1 MKVRNP
7 AGLPVIAEGGEGVL
21 YEYHGEVLKC
31 FKPGVDTEAKKRKI
45 RLLMKKAL
53 PEEVVRPSAE
63 AYDRKR
69 QFIGYT
75 MDKVSGE
82 EFRML
87 SNRRF
92 VNAAR
97 ITTKDILGMLV
108 RLQKVLEQLHSQN
121 IYVGDLNDQN
131 ILFDQQFNI
140 YLIDCDSW
148 TIEEERCDVA
158 MDLFCDP
165 QLSGNDFNEKTD
177 TYAFCVL
184 AWKALT
190 RIHPFGGTMDPDLN
204 LMERKTRGISV
215 IGRPEV
221 KIPRTVRSWRN
232 LSPELLS
239 AMKAVFENDV
249 RILGTELADLYSN
262 LKYCQTDAEYYYG
275 KYMTCPL
282 CDAHARLIVKPASAG
297 VMDGLKLTVL
307 LNLEEVRT
315 VLNERLWL
323 TKDDQIMDLQTGGR
337 IPYETGR
344 KYYFTTDGIP
354 VVDDRETF
362 MIKGREDNLFEKK
375 FRSSIILE
383 ENRIYFLNRQNS
395 LCEVTVHSRGNSI
408 RRLCQCANIAYFH
421 VSQGKCCVLNLY
433 DDRLILHMDGYHCEI
448 PHRDAVLNYGLHY
461 DPVSGCWLVLL
472 ENSIGS
478 YRTLIVDR
486 TTVLYDTDEIRY
498 DCPLNSVCL
507 FHRTI
512 FLPLDGQIRGY
523 AYEKDQYRDFKCD
536 VVNTDSRLLRRGRKF
551 VIINHENIYELG
563 Q

>member
-1 MKVRNP
+1 MR
-7 AGLPVIAEGGEGVL
+7 
-21 YEYHGEVLKC
+21 
-31 FKPGVDTEAKKRKI
+31 FKPGVDTEAKKRKV

-63 AYDRKR
+63 AYNGKR

-97 ITTKDILGMLV
+97 ITTKDILGVLV
-108 RLQKVLEQLHSQN
+108 RLQKVLERLHSQN
-121 IYVGDLNDQN
+121 VYVGDLSDQN

-148 TIEEERCDVA
+148 TIEEEQCDVA

-190 RIHPFGGTMDPDLN
+190 RIHPFGGTMDSDLN
-204 LMERKTRGISV
+204 LMERKARGISV
-215 IGRPEV
+215 IGHPEV
-221 KIPRTVRSWRN
+221 KIPRTVKSWRN

-239 AMKAVFENDV
+239 AMKAVFEDDV
-249 RILGTELADLYSN
+249 RTLGTELADLYSN
-262 LKYCQTDAEYYYG
+262 LKYCQADAEYYYG
-275 KYMTCPL
+275 KYMICPL
-282 CDAHARLIVKPASAG
+282 CDAHARLIVKPVSAG

-307 LNLEEVRT
+307 LNQEEVRT

-323 TKDDQIMDLQTGGR
+323 TKDGQIVDLQTGR
-337 IPYETGR
+337 RMLYENGR

-362 MIKGREDNLFEKK
+362 LIKGREDYLFEKK
-375 FRSSIILE
+375 FRSSILLE
-383 ENRIYFLNRQNS
+383 ENSIYFLNRQNS
-395 LCEVTVHSRGNSI
+395 LCEVTVHSPGNSI
-408 RRLCQCANIAYFH
+408 RRLCQCANTAYFH

-448 PHRDAVLNYGLHY
+448 PHGDAVLNYGLHY
-461 DPVSGCWLVLL
+461 DPASGCWLILL

-486 TTVLYDTDEIRY
+486 TTVLYDTDQIRY

-523 AYEKDQYRDFKCD
+523 A
-536 VVNTDSRLLRRGRKF
+536 
-551 VIINHENIYELG
+551 
-563 Q
+563 